1 VDLDLEKFFDRV
13 NHDILMSRVARR
25 IGDKRLLLIIRR
37 FLQAGMMQDGVCVAR
52 DEGTPD
58 HRRSTRVSLVASGQC
73 RRLQHL
79 RAITGGGAAHDGI
92 GNPVSGRETQAP
104 GQPRKE
110 RRRSGRGTQVPRPS
124 AAFERQTRDLS
135 HDVVRSRAP
144 QLIPDKL
151 NTGGCLWSVNRA
163 KEKIGQITR
172 RNRGV
177 SFTQVLVELNLF
189 LVGWLTYY
197 RFAAF
202 RGN

>member
-1 VDLDLEKFFDRV
+1 
-13 NHDILMSRVARR
+13 
-25 IGDKRLLLIIRR
+25 
-37 FLQAGMMQDGVCVAR
+37 
-52 DEGTPD
+52 
-58 HRRSTRVSLVASGQC
+58 
-73 RRLQHL
+73 
-79 RAITGGGAAHDGI
+79 
-92 GNPVSGRETQAP
+92 
-104 GQPRKE
+104 
-110 RRRSGRGTQVPRPS
+110 
-124 AAFERQTRDLS
+124 
-135 HDVVRSRAP
+135 VRSRAP

-202 RGN
+202 WGELIRMDEWIRRKLPCYRLKQCKRGPTIARFLQRLGVSGPQI